1 MDQQPAPSNHFLQT
15 LIDHLP
21 LALFV
26 KDGREET
33 FGRLLL
39 VNQRCE
45 EIFGLKADEVVGK
58 TGWDLFPQEDAQFYE
73 QKDREAFIQGVPEVI
88 PCDPIDSHQLG
99 KRILHT
105 IKVPLFDKNHQP
117 EYLLCIS
124 LDITERHQT
133 EQALRENEQ
142 RFRALMENSN
152 EIIIILDENL
162 KFQYISPSFRR
173 ILKFIPED
181 FIGKDFEAIFDCKQL
196 VGTKQEESLE
206 AFLRRILAA
215 PQYSQSSIEFKV
227 LTDRGNEHILEAMVT
242 NTIEDLTV
250 QGIILNCHDITAR
263 KQIEDESRYKALHD
277 SLTGLPNRVLLTER
291 LEQALKRQSRYPEK
305 LFAVLFLDL
314 NRFKVIN
321 DSFDHFFGDE
331 LLKALAHR
339 LQNCKRS
346 SDTVCRLGGDEFVI
360 LLEELTEIE
369 TATQVAKRI
378 HQALEEPFIIDDNE
392 LFVSTSIGI
401 AISHPN
407 DYSSSEPLLR
417 DADTAMYK
425 AKAKGNGLA
434 SHAIFEPS
442 MHQETLRTLQ
452 LENDLRKAISNNYL
466 VVHFQPIISLQS
478 HCLEGIE
485 ALVRWQHPEKG
496 LISPEEFIPIAK
508 DTGRIALLDQWVLE
522 NACQQ
527 LSQWQ
532 KQFSPLSQVS
542 LHVNLSEQYFAQKDI
557 IERIKILLAD
567 NQLLGQSL
575 KLEITES
582 VLLANQEKTTEILK
596 ELAKLGVDFCLD
608 DFGTGVSSLFALFEF
623 PLSFVKIDHSLV
635 KNLKESQSKRSLVRT
650 IIGLSEESGGTIIA
664 EGIETAYQNDSL
676 KDYGCSFAQG
686 YLFYPPMDS
695 ETITNNLLS
704 KLTKGCQLP

>member
-1 MDQQPAPSNHFLQT
+1 MDQQPAPSNRFLQT
-15 LIDHLP
+15 LIDYLP

-26 KDGREET
+26 KDGKEAT
-33 FGRLLL
+33 FGQLQL
-39 VNQRCE
+39 VNKRCE
-45 EIFGLKADEVVGK
+45 EIFGLDADEVTGK
-58 TGWDLFPQEDAQFYE
+58 TGWDLFPEEDAQFYE
-73 QKDREAFIQGVPEVI
+73 QKDREAFVKGIPEVI
-88 PCDPIDSHQLG
+88 PCDPIDSHKLG

-105 IKVPLFDKNHQP
+105 IKVPLFDGNHQP

-124 LDITERHQT
+124 LDVTERHQA
-133 EQALRENEQ
+133 EQALRESEQ
-142 RFRALMENSN
+142 RFRALLENSN

-162 KFQYISPSFRR
+162 KIQYLSPSFRR
-173 ILKFIPED
+173 ILKFSPEELL
-181 FIGKDFEAIFDCKQL
+181 GKNFEIIFDPKQL
-196 VGTKQEESLE
+196 VGEKQEESLE
-206 AFLRRILAA
+206 AFLQNSVEA
-215 PQYSQSSIEFKV
+215 PKYSQSSVEFKAQTERGET
-227 LTDRGNEHILEAMVT
+227 LTLEAMVT
-242 NTIEDLTV
+242 NTIYGLTE
-250 QGIILNCHDITAR
+250 QGIILNCHDITDR
-263 KQIEDESRYKALHD
+263 KKIEEESRYKALHD

-339 LQNCKRS
+339 LENCKRS

-360 LLEELTEIE
+360 LLEELTSDE
-369 TATQVAKRI
+369 TATQVAMRI

-392 LFVSTSIGI
+392 LYVSTSIGI

-407 DYSSSEPLLR
+407 NYSNAEPLLR

-425 AKAKGNGLA
+425 AKAAGNGSS

-466 VVHFQPIISLQS
+466 IVYFQPIISLQTNR
-478 HCLEGIE
+478 LEGIE
-485 ALVRWQHPEKG
+485 ALVRWKHPEKG

-527 LSQWQ
+527 LRHWQ
-532 KQFSPLSQVS
+532 KQFSALSELS
-542 LHVNLSEQYFAQKDI
+542 LHVNLSEQFFAQKDFI
-557 IERIKILLAD
+557 GKIEKLLTEND
-567 NQLLGQSL
+567 LSGKSL

-582 VLLANQEKTTEILK
+582 VLLADQNKTIKILK
-596 ELAKLGVDFCLD
+596 QLAKLNIDCCLD
-608 DFGTGVSSLFALFEF
+608 DFGTGVASLFALFEF
-623 PLSFVKIDHSLV
+623 PISFVKIDHSLV

-650 IIGLSEESGGTIIA
+650 IISLSEESGGTIIA
-664 EGIETAYQNDSL
+664 EGIETNYQQDLL
-676 KDYGCSFAQG
+676 KGLNCRFGQG
-686 YLFYPPMDS
+686 YLFFPPMDGES
-695 ETITNNLLS
+695 ITQNLFS